1 MDPRPIDPEHP
12 EERTPQASDTTE
24 ELVRAAGRGEPSGF
38 TGLYERTAPAL
49 YAWASAR
56 LAGPLRGKVEPEDV
70 VQEVYVRAIERFEA
84 YDTSREFRPWLF
96 GIANRVLL
104 ELLRQ
109 SAKRAQ
115 RELRGVGGEHDP
127 LGEQA
132 DHATAISQRV
142 ARDEALR
149 AFVQRMQALGETER
163 KVLVY
168 RGLEGLP
175 HARVATLAGVSV
187 ANAEKTWQRLRKR
200 FCDGSLPPD
209 LLV

>member
-1 MDPRPIDPEHP
+1 MDPRPTDPESP
-12 EERTPQASDTTE
+12 KKRRPQPADTTE

-56 LAGPLRGKVEPEDV
+56 LTGPLRGKIEPEDV
-70 VQEVYVRAIERFEA
+70 VQEVYTRAIDKFA
-84 YDTSREFRPWLF
+84 TYDTSREFRPWLF

-115 RELRGVGGEHDP
+115 RELRGAAGENDP
-127 LGEQA
+127 MGELV

-149 AFVQRMQALGETER
+149 AFVLRMQSLGETER
-163 KVLVY
+163 MVLVY
-168 RGLEGLP
+168 RGLEGLL
-175 HARVATLAGVSV
+175 HARVATLAGISV

-200 FCDGSLPPD
+200 FGDGSLPPD
-209 LLV
+209 LLA

>member
-1 MDPRPIDPEHP
+1 VDPRPTDPERP
-12 EERTPQASDTTE
+12 KKRAPQPADTTE
-24 ELVRAAGRGEPSGF
+24 ELARAAGRGEPSGF
-38 TGLYERTAPAL
+38 SGLYERTAPAL

-56 LAGPLRGKVEPEDV
+56 LTGPLRSKIEPEDV
-70 VQEVYVRAIERFEA
+70 VQEVYARAIERFEA

-109 SAKRAQ
+109 SAKHAQ
-115 RELRGVGGEHDP
+115 RELRGVGGERSPVDE
-127 LGEQA
+127 LV
-132 DHATAISQRV
+132 DDATAISQRV

-175 HARVATLAGVSV
+175 HARVAALAGISV

-200 FCDGSLPPD
+200 FGDGSLPPD

>member
-1 MDPRPIDPEHP
+1 MDPRPNDPDP
-12 EERTPQASDTTE
+12 PRKDTTG
-24 ELVRAAGRGEPSGF
+24 ELARAAGRGEPHGF
-38 TGLYERTAPAL
+38 AGLYARTAPAL

-56 LAGPLRGKVEPEDV
+56 LTGPLQGKVEPEDV
-70 VQEVYVRAIERFEA
+70 VQEVYARAIDRFA
-84 YDTSREFRPWLF
+84 AFDPSREFRPWLF

-104 ELLRQ
+104 ELLRH
-109 SAKRAQ
+109 SAKRAR
-115 RELRGVGGEHDP
+115 REMPGIGSHSPVDEL
-127 LGEQA
+127 A
-132 DHATAISQRV
+132 DQATAISQRV
-142 ARDEALR
+142 ARDEALL

-175 HARVATLAGVSV
+175 HTRVATLAGISV

-200 FCDGSLPPD
+200 FEDGSLPPD